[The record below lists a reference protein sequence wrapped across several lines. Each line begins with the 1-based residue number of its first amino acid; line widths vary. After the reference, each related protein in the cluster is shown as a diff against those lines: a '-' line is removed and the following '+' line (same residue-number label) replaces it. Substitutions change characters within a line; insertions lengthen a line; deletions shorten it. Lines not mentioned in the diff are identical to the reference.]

1 MDTADSPVL
10 PVDKRRQE
18 HRPLNGK
25 QEAYAQAYV
34 RYGNCVKAYLEAG
47 YLASVDGIP
56 SKALANRAYAIM
68 RHPGVR
74 RRIAEIREQ
83 TEARRQDKAELTRDW
98 VVAEHQRLL
107 EVAEKDGNLAV
118 ATDNLIALGKT
129 LGLYSEGITIDLG
142 QLRAYSESEAIEA
155 KRLASIMLEH
165 GDKPATALP
174 QAAQCEHTMPADI
187 PGNAR
192 VLPDSDESTPP
203 SPPNGPGV
211 NSRPSPEPTQ

>member
-1 MDTADSPVL
+1 MTVDAPPVS
-10 PVDKRRQE
+10 VKAKRRKGPSE
-18 HRPLNGK
+18 K
-25 QEAYAQAYV
+25 QLRFA
-34 RYGNCVKAYLEAG
+34 KAYHETTNAITAYTTAG
-47 YLASVDGIP
+47 YVTDRDEHPQRWLQ
-56 SKALANRAYAIM
+56 LRAYQVL
-68 RHPGVR
+68 RSEGVQSALRAFREDAER
-74 RRIAEIREQ
+74 RA
-83 TEARRQDKAELTRDW
+83 ADAKAFTRDW
-98 VVAEHQRLL
+98 IIGEHQRLMV
-107 EVAEKDGNLAV
+107 VAEKDGNLAV

-192 VLPDSDESTPP
+192 VLPDSDESTAP